1 VKPLLIT
8 DLDNTLYDWVTFFAR
23 SFRALSGRAA
33 ELLQVQESQLLDEF
47 RTFNQAA
54 GTVEHPFA
62 LLDLPIVQERFA
74 GVSRSGLRDALAGA
88 FEAFV
93 AERSAT
99 LALYPGVRETL
110 TNLREA
116 GIRIVAHTEASE
128 ANAYYRLQLLGVAAL
143 IDRVYVLESRPVD
156 HPDAARQEEL
166 RPPPDRVVTIPR
178 YQRKPNPAVLLGIC
192 QREAADVSETAY
204 VGDSLSRDIYMA
216 STAGMTSVWAR
227 YGTVYDP
234 SDWETIVR
242 VTHWTKADV
251 ARDADL
257 RAESSHVRPD
267 FVIES
272 FSEIEQILQ
281 LASSPSEAAR
291 FSA

>member
-1 VKPLLIT
+1 MKRLLIT

-23 SFRALSGRAA
+23 SFRALARGAA
-33 ELLQVQESQLLDEF
+33 ELLQVPESQLLDQF

-62 LLDLPIVQERFA
+62 LLDLQVVQERFP
-74 GVSRSGLRDALAGA
+74 GMSRSELRDELSGA

-110 TNLREA
+110 THLRST

-128 ANAYYRLQLLGVAAL
+128 ANAFYRLQLLGVAPL

-166 RPPPDRVVTIPR
+166 RPPPERVVTIPR
-178 YQRKPNPAVLLGIC
+178 DHRKPNPAVLLGIC
-192 QREAADVSETAY
+192 QREATDVSETAY

-216 STAGMTSVWAR
+216 STAGMTSVWAK
-227 YGTVYDP
+227 YGTVYEP

-242 VTHWTKADV
+242 VTHWTTADV

-272 FSEIEQILQ
+272 FSEIEQILE
-281 LASSPSEAAR
+281 LASAPPETAS